1 MEKIYFDEKTY
12 IWKDV
17 FDITHIKND
26 VLKECI
32 QIINYMEKH
41 ISTDNYGLFNKRKKN
56 IDINEK
62 FEIYTKIDEILN
74 AGINACTLLFNQNV
88 GKRYNKINID
98 GWINIVRATNPKQ
111 PGFEI
116 KDNIVMHSH
125 TDLNQKTNSFVP
137 TYTYVHYIQ
146 MPDNLEGNDGV
157 LYLEGK
163 DGIIHNILPKE
174 NDIIIMN
181 GNLPH
186 TPNTARKSTKDR
198 IVIAGNVGFECIKK
212 NKTLI

>member
-12 IWKDV
+12 IWKGV
-17 FDITHIKND
+17 FDITHIKDD

-32 QIINYMEKH
+32 QIIHDMENH
-41 ISTDNYGLFNKRKKN
+41 ISTDNYGLFNKRIN
-56 IDINEK
+56 IDIDEK
-62 FEIYTKIDEILN
+62 FEIKSKIDEILN
-74 AGINACTLLFNQNV
+74 AGINACTLLFNENV
-88 GKRYNKINID
+88 GKRYNKINMD
-98 GWINIVRATNPKQ
+98 GWINVVRAKNPKQ

-116 KDNIVMHSH
+116 EDNIVMHSH

-137 TYTYVHYIQ
+137 TYTYVHYVQ
-146 MPDNLEGNDGV
+146 MPDKLEGNDGV
-157 LYLEGK
+157 LYIEGK
-163 DGIIHNILPKE
+163 DNVIYHILPKE

-212 NKTLI
+212 EKTLL